1 MKVTISKYDDLGRL
15 DTLIIDT
22 TVTVYNYGKS
32 GCELLQLVKKQTGD
46 NYQEYSYDTYG
57 HIISENRQIAGTGML
72 AFAYTY
78 NAMGQLSKITY
89 PGNLAINRQY
99 DACGNL
105 EKVST
110 DTQSIWELTGYSGTV
125 TTARLGGTLTAT
137 ETHNSQGL
145 LTNLKTLKDSEV
157 LHNMNFIFDGAT
169 GNLTSRSGMLDQTE
183 SFTYDNLD
191 RLTFVKEGSTDV
203 MQMGYATNGNISSKT
218 GVGTYTYFESKPHA
232 VVGIENT
239 GNLISKSTQS
249 TIFNEFGKIKSIS
262 DAGSGYRL
270 DFTYGPDQER
280 WKTVLKQ
287 NNISVKTSIF
297 AGDYEQITKNGVTTR
312 LYYLDGGAI
321 YVKQDGL
328 DDKVYYTCA
337 DHLGSIVK
345 LIDGNGTE
353 VFKASYDAWGKQTI
367 TNNTFAFHRG
377 YTGHEHLPEF
387 DLINMNGRLYDPILG
402 RFLSPDPFVQMPDLS
417 QNFNRYSYCLNNPL
431 KYTDPDGEI
440 FWTIFN
446 GIKNFLRN
454 TFVKSWSQG
463 INAWTNGDNWHS
475 TKMAWKLDAGLFK
488 GNFKQILSRFTWELP
503 QTFLGYQVSHFHN
516 LFDGVKSVTY
526 YGGATAVESYSE
538 NWKGLGL
545 GTTTGFTLGSYI
557 NGVRGLEA
565 RPDKPLFQHEYG
577 HYRQSQSSGWFY
589 MSKYAIPSAL
599 SSGKHGQNPVEQDAN
614 VRALE
619 YFNNRIENF
628 RGWDFSINKI
638 NGYNSSLP
646 YNHKDNQLALKKAK
660 LGFSWY
666 DWVMAPMNVL
676 NPLPIIPGLVNTI
689 IFNNKH

>member
-1 MKVTISKYDDLGRL
+1 
-15 DTLIIDT
+15 
-22 TVTVYNYGKS
+22 
-32 GCELLQLVKKQTGD
+32 
-46 NYQEYSYDTYG
+46 
-57 HIISENRQIAGTGML
+57 
-72 AFAYTY
+72 
-78 NAMGQLSKITY
+78 
-89 PGNLAINRQY
+89 
-99 DACGNL
+99 
-105 EKVST
+105 
-110 DTQSIWELTGYSGTV
+110 
-125 TTARLGGTLTAT
+125 
-137 ETHNSQGL
+137 
-145 LTNLKTLKDSEV
+145 
-157 LHNMNFIFDGAT
+157 
-169 GNLTSRSGMLDQTE
+169 
-183 SFTYDNLD
+183 
-191 RLTFVKEGSTDV
+191 
-203 MQMGYATNGNISSKT
+203 
-218 GVGTYTYFESKPHA
+218 
-232 VVGIENT
+232 
-239 GNLISKSTQS
+239 
-249 TIFNEFGKIKSIS
+249 
-262 DAGSGYRL
+262 
-270 DFTYGPDQER
+270 
-280 WKTVLKQ
+280 
-287 NNISVKTSIF
+287 
-297 AGDYEQITKNGVTTR
+297 
-312 LYYLDGGAI
+312 
-321 YVKQDGL
+321 
-328 DDKVYYTCA
+328 
-337 DHLGSIVK
+337 
-345 LIDGNGTE
+345 
-353 VFKASYDAWGKQTI
+353 
-367 TNNTFAFHRG
+367 
-377 YTGHEHLPEF
+377 
-387 DLINMNGRLYDPILG
+387 
-402 RFLSPDPFVQMPDLS
+402 
-417 QNFNRYSYCLNNPL
+417 
-431 KYTDPDGEI
+431 
-440 FWTIFN
+440 
-446 GIKNFLRN
+446 
-454 TFVKSWSQG
+454 
-463 INAWTNGDNWHS
+463 
-475 TKMAWKLDAGLFK
+475 MAWKLDAGLFK